1 LEIYLYL
8 IISKKN
14 PMLMENIV
22 NIQEYYLIVVVVEQL
37 IEMLGNKNH

>member
-1 LEIYLYL
+1 
-8 IISKKN
+8 
-14 PMLMENIV
+14 MLMESIV